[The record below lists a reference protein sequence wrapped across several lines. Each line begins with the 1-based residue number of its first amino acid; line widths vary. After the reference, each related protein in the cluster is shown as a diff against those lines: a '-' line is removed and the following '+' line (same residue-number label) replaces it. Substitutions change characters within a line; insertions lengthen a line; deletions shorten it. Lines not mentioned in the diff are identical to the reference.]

1 MGRLGLVVVVPEV
14 VRVVAEL
21 LGVLVVA
28 RVAVVG
34 VARGG
39 AVGGHAEVP
48 EDEFSQ

>member
-21 LGVLVVA
+21 LRVLVVA
-28 RVAVVG
+28 RVM